1 MRSSSRLS
9 LAWNGSR
16 CQDRWSKELEGLH
29 ARTPPLALC
38 SPPKWLRQR
47 VEQGLFFF
55 FKHHF
60 SLRFGFQSHGRHCA
74 WCLPK
79 RLSYSIP
86 TTAWEI
92 VYQLHF
98 TDEEPETGSKV
109 SSMMLQPMWL
119 PWALNLGVR
128 AEGTPGPFPSP
139 HIHFSVGSPMKNRPH
154 EQLRPRPPHSPGGW
168 QPAGRGSQNPAARP
182 VHTLATVWGSQES
195 PEGCSQR
202 RCLLVYLMDEAFAA
216 HSGDGTVKNYP
227 AVILGVGARGSG
239 FSHIHG
245 FGTCL

>member
-1 MRSSSRLS
+1 MGHGVKTDGPRSWRV
-9 LAWNGSR
+9 
-16 CQDRWSKELEGLH
+16 CTPGL
-29 ARTPPLALC
+29 PLWPYAALP
-38 SPPKWLRQR
+38 SGFRQR

-55 FKHHF
+55 FFNIISACALAF
-60 SLRFGFQSHGRHCA
+60 SHVAGKRA

-79 RLSYSIP
+79 RMSYSIP

-92 VYQLHF
+92 VYQLQF

-109 SSMMLQPMWL
+109 SSMMLQLMWL

-154 EQLRPRPPHSPGGW
+154 EQLGPRPPHSPGGW
-168 QPAGRGSQNPAARP
+168 QPAGRGGQNPAARP
-182 VHTLATVWGSQES
+182 VHTLAKVWGSQES

-202 RCLLVYLMDEAFAA
+202 RC
-216 HSGDGTVKNYP
+216 
-227 AVILGVGARGSG
+227 
-239 FSHIHG
+239 
-245 FGTCL
+245 